1 MHIRLRLSSSAA
13 FALSCLAAFG
23 VMASEPA
30 TKAASP
36 PAPNAAPDLAR
47 GKRLFLQCRAC
58 HELKAGEP
66 HKVGPNLHGVFGTR
80 AASAPDF
87 QFSAALQK
95 SAITWSEQTMDA
107 WLARPTDLVPGT
119 IMAYA
124 GMSNAADRRAL
135 IAWLA
140 AETR

>member
-1 MHIRLRLSSSAA
+1 MRFFVTAALAASLLLSSSLHAA
-13 FALSCLAAFG
+13 
-23 VMASEPA
+23 EPD
-30 TKAASP
+30 P
-36 PAPNAAPDLAR
+36 AR

-58 HELKAGEP
+58 HELKAGDP
-66 HKVGPNLHGVFGTR
+66 HKVGPNLHGMFGTR

-87 QFSAALQK
+87 QFSEALKK
-95 SAITWSEQTMDA
+95 SGITWTEQTLDA

-124 GMSNAADRRAL
+124 GLQNEADRRAL
-135 IAWLA
+135 IAYLA

>member
-1 MHIRLRLSSSAA
+1 
-13 FALSCLAAFG
+13 
-23 VMASEPA
+23 MAGEPA
-30 TKAASP
+30 AQAAAP

-95 SAITWSEQTMDA
+95 SGITWNEQTMDA

-124 GMSNAADRRAL
+124 GMPNAADRRAL

-140 AETR
+140 AET